1 MPDPSFVLPLLLQSV
16 LVPAAVCAALLLLLG
31 RLRPAWTAPV
41 AIAGGFLASMAA
53 TYHPQWSFPPHQA
66 LDWMP
71 LVLLLA
77 LCAIAVER
85 SATLWRRLLASALT
99 AAVVAWPAMAGVGLA
114 RTLITIAV
122 MALLMTVAW
131 TALAASSRRA
141 AAPLALTL
149 AAGGAGLALM
159 IDASQLLG
167 QLCGGLGVAI
177 GVCGLLRRPGAGGF
191 GPAAAGTAVLLL
203 GAMLGYAFIY
213 AGFGM
218 LMVALLVAAV
228 LADALLG
235 TLRRRPAPPL
245 PGALLTVLPVLVAV
259 GLAVKAMQDGG
270 GY

>member
-1 MPDPSFVLPLLLQSV
+1 MPDPSFILPLLLQSV
-16 LVPAAVCAALLLLLG
+16 LAPAAACAALLLLA
-31 RLRPAWTAPV
+31 RVRRDWSASV

-53 TYHPQWSFPPHQA
+53 TYHAQWSFPPHQA

-71 LVLLLA
+71 LVLLAA

-85 SATLWRRLLASALT
+85 RGSLAGRLLLSLFTAS
-99 AAVVAWPAMAGVGLA
+99 VVALPAFGSAGLA
-114 RTLITIAV
+114 KTLVAIAV
-122 MALLMTVAW
+122 IALLMTVAW
-131 TALAASSRRA
+131 TALAAASRRP

-177 GVCGLLRRPGAGGF
+177 GVCGLLRRPF

-203 GAMLGYAFIY
+203 GALLGYAFIY

-218 LMVALLVAAV
+218 LMVALLVAAL

-235 TLRRRPAPPL
+235 ALRRGPAAPL

-259 GLAVKAMQDGG
+259 GLAVKAMQDAG